1 MNILYIFN
9 KNRKIKLYNIDK
21 NVKRCIFKLLK
32 QNTYIKVIGIFSVG
46 SEYN

>member
-9 KNRKIKLYNIDK
+9 KNRKTKLYNIDK
-21 NVKRCIFKLLK
+21 DVKKMYFKLLK